1 MAFDITSV
9 LKDVP
14 DSGTGREQ
22 IEYLRLE
29 QLESDIN
36 NFYQLSKLDELAA
49 NIQMCGLQQPIRVRK
64 CPEKPDSYT
73 IVSGHRRRAA
83 IELLASEEPE
93 RWAEVPCIVEQDEV
107 SPALQQLRLIYANAN
122 TRVLLPAE
130 ISEQAVQVEKLL
142 YQLKEEGYEFPGRM
156 RDHVAQAVGASKSKL
171 SRLKVIREGL
181 APCWGKMFKK
191 GHLHENP
198 AYELARLPRDKQEL
212 IFNSR
217 KTEDERRYIGASRIE
232 RYADR
237 FKQIDALKCRKDKNK
252 KCDNCERKY
261 NEAVHVDQYGYFECH
276 KCCASC
282 SRLVSCRHSC
292 PKLADE
298 VKKRRAER
306 KEQKQNEMAAKE
318 EKEKPIID
326 FVRSVYARL
335 GEARSIAGKSL
346 DDVFKM
352 QQKFPSVKAF
362 EEFEALEK
370 GQGKPSVNTDMP
382 FGYCLSASSL
392 MKICAVA
399 DGLDCSIDYLL
410 GRAENLRPTGGWQNG
425 TPWNLGEYAVVVRW
439 ANGCKKSVERM
450 EWDGENW
457 RQFGESIEIFPDT
470 KIFGWI
476 ELPEEE

>member
-1 MAFDITSV
+1 MAFDISSV

-22 IEYLRLE
+22 IEYLRLD
-29 QLESDIN
+29 QLESDAN

-93 RWAEVPCIVEQDEV
+93 RWAEIPCIVEQDEV

-171 SRLKVIREGL
+171 SRLKVIRDGL
-181 APCWGKMFKK
+181 EQCWREAWGK
-191 GHLHENP
+191 G
-198 AYELARLPRDKQEL
+198 ELAESTAYSLSQMPGFWQQLVFDIHGQHPRQVYDSAVTAYMKRFQKIDKIKCSYQ
-212 IFNSR
+212 
-217 KTEDERRYIGASRIE
+217 KTDGCI
-232 RYADR
+232 
-237 FKQIDALKCRKDKNK
+237 NK
-252 KCDNCERKY
+252 VNMMQR
-261 NEAVHVDQYGYFECH
+261 
-276 KCCASC
+276 
-282 SRLVSCRHSC
+282 SCRDRWCEPCIAGCCMKCSNLKSCKSSC
-292 PKLADE
+292 PAADTKKKELKALA
-298 VKKRRAER
+298 KAEKQAEELS
-306 KEQKQNEMAAKE
+306 KEQ
-318 EKEKPIID
+318 KEKPIID
-326 FVRSVYARL
+326 FVRSVYLRM